1 MLEIKTNNQFFQ
13 GFMMNIQF
21 SYLYRDAGNFKNFG
35 DVIFSN
41 TSKLSL
47 DELRSMITKAL
58 IDEMFFDAFKSN
70 IPPLFFEDY
79 DDDLD
84 HDWHEFDQFN
94 EVNSLPNDVQNRDIE
109 RFISILA
116 EGSV

>member
-1 MLEIKTNNQFFQ
+1 MLGIPTSIQFFQ
-13 GFMMNIQF
+13 RIMMNIQF

-35 DVIFSN
+35 DIIFSN
-41 TSKLSL
+41 TSKFSL

-58 IDEMFFDAFKSN
+58 IDEMYFDTYKSDIPSLFFD
-70 IPPLFFEDY
+70 DY

-94 EVNSLPNDVQNRDIE
+94 EVDSLPNDVQNRDIE
-109 RFISILA
+109 QFISMLA
-116 EGSV
+116 GDSV